1 MTGIFVCL
9 FVCLIRNNVKSQ
21 RSTQGECPVKMKAK
35 FAVMHLQ
42 VKKHGERP
50 GTAESLERHGT
61 SSASEPLEEG
71 LIADTLIL
79 DFWLLEL

>member
-9 FVCLIRNNVKSQ
+9 FNKKQCEVTEKHTR
-21 RSTQGECPVKMKAK
+21 ECPVKMKAK

>member
-1 MTGIFVCL
+1 
-9 FVCLIRNNVKSQ
+9 
-21 RSTQGECPVKMKAK
+21 MKAK

-71 LIADTLIL
+71 LIADALIL